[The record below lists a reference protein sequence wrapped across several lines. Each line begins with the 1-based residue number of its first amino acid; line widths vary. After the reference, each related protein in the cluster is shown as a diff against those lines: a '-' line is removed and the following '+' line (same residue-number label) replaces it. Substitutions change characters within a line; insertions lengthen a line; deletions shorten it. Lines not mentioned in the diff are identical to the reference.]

1 MSFLLI
7 SVVQWLSCE
16 FTNLD
21 NIVTHKNIF
30 VLVLSRAFRKFVRSY
45 GRFFGHDI
53 LDYREQSRDAFSRPF
68 GKEAPYANAHC
79 SPHHFSAKGPG
90 GAAHFSP
97 SPYHPAIPGLTRP
110 YGLKGCRGGPAD
122 QLTNRPRVGV
132 FQPHGGQM
140 AAALPGAGLPRF
152 ARCPALGAPAHH
164 GSGHTR
170 PSHLGGQRFATRPKA
185 RRHEVD
191 AC

>member
-1 MSFLLI
+1 MVERRSTTACTGPVGPPPSRTRVRGG
-7 SVVQWLSCE
+7 SVPHAYEPPPELALALGSHL
-16 FTNLD
+16 T
-21 NIVTHKNIF
+21 
-30 VLVLSRAFRKFVRSY
+30 SRAFRRFVRSY

-140 AAALPGAGLPRF
+140 AAALPGA
-152 ARCPALGAPAHH
+152 
-164 GSGHTR
+164 
-170 PSHLGGQRFATRPKA
+170 
-185 RRHEVD
+185 
-191 AC
+191 